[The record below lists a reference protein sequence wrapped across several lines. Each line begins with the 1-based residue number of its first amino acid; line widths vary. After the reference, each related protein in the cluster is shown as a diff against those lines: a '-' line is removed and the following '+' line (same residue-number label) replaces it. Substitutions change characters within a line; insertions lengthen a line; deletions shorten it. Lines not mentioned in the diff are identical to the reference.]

1 MATAGVA
8 RFDGADAVK
17 YDDAA
22 AAAAAG
28 SWKRRVPGGG
38 GGSTR
43 CTDAASALR
52 GCMFG

>member
-1 MATAGVA
+1 MATAGVT
-8 RFDGADAVK
+8 RFDDADAVK

-38 GGSTR
+38 GGPTR
-43 CTDAASALR
+43 CTDAGSVLR
-52 GCMFG
+52 GCIFG